1 MTSSGRRLSAANP
14 TRLRFHL
21 GRAITLISKCGRES
35 VTVLRWLAR
44 GSLGPFRL
52 LGQRS
57 WQDVVR
63 FHQQLH
69 QQTELACLFDG

>member
-21 GRAITLISKCGRES
+21 GRYHADIEMRTRIGYGAAVAGSRQLRTL
-35 VTVLRWLAR
+35 
-44 GSLGPFRL
+44 RL